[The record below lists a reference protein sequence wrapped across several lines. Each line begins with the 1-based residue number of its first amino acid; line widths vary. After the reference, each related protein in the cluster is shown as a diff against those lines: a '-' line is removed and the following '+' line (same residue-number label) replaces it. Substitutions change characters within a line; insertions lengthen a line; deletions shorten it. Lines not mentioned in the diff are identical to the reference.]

1 MEGVGRNMNG
11 VAKARKWLGQITSS
25 HIVLLLLVVTVNC
38 LLVRTA
44 EVQSQSI
51 IGSDEGRV
59 LQVLG
64 EAITVKIGGEQT
76 GGRYAVI
83 EEVSPVDGGPPLHLH
98 RHEDEVFYVVEG
110 EIEFQRGDQRFRAK
124 AGSTAFLPK
133 DVPHTFRNVGTT
145 PSRVHVVIIPAR
157 FVGFFEDIHALPK
170 PTPEQAVELG
180 KKYDL
185 TFPPPSK
192 GN

>member
-1 MEGVGRNMNG
+1 MHSVT
-11 VAKARKWLGQITSS
+11 KSWKCLDQIVSMGS
-25 HIVLLLLVVTVNC
+25 VVLLLVVVVTG
-38 LLVRTA
+38 LLVSVA
-44 EVQSQSI
+44 DVQSQSI
-51 IGSDEGRV
+51 IGPGEGRV

-83 EEVSPVDGGPPLHLH
+83 EEVSPVDSGPPLHLH
-98 RHEDEVFYVVEG
+98 RHEDEIFYVVEG

-145 PSRVHVVIIPAR
+145 PSKVHVVIIPAR
-157 FVGFFEDIHALPK
+157 FVGFFEDINALTK

-185 TFPPPSK
+185 TFPPSPK